1 VTSFDEIDHQALMG
15 RVRDR
20 IGDKRVLGWVTAFL
34 RAGILT
40 ETGHNRETITGTPQG
55 SLCSAEHND
64 PYEQCW
70 LMRSVDLS
78 GLVSGGSVVE
88 RCA

>member
-1 VTSFDEIDHQALMG
+1 MFASSGEIA
-15 RVRDR
+15 
-20 IGDKRVLGWVTAFL
+20 
-34 RAGILT
+34 
-40 ETGHNRETITGTPQG
+40 
-55 SLCSAEHND
+55 D